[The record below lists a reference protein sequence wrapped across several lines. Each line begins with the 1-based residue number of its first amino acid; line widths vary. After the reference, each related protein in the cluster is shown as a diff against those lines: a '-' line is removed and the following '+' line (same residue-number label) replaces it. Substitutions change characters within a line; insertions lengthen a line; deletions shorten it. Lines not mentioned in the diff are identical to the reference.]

1 MYIFILSDYSLS
13 VPIMATKV
21 IIVFFIYETNV
32 FYHNVLYFIHTG
44 HGPRTKTLQL
54 ILINYIL
61 QFIPFQSRPS

>member
-1 MYIFILSDYSLS
+1 MYMYILSDYLS
-13 VPIMATKV
+13 PGANNGNQSPYC
-21 IIVFFIYETNV
+21 FFIYETNV

-54 ILINYIL
+54 ILINYIV